1 MRRIRVAEILEAT
14 VGGTRRHLLDLLEG
28 LDRNRFE
35 VTAVVS
41 LKRDP
46 GFAREVARLRAEG
59 IDVITIPMI
68 RRPAPIADFIA
79 LFRLCRV
86 LERGRFDVLHAHSS
100 KAGLLARLAARI
112 VGVPAV
118 VYTPHGFA
126 FMIRANRLLRSLYR
140 LAERLARRW
149 TDLFILVSPTEIEA
163 AYEARLWPRA
173 APPHPV
179 FVMIQNGIDP
189 DTVGRDRNAARAA
202 LGLGDDDLVI
212 ASVGRLT
219 RQKGH
224 RYLVDA
230 AQRVVSQ
237 LPSAKFVIIGEGE
250 LRHSL
255 QRQIDR
261 LGLGDFVRLAG
272 QRDDVR
278 RLYAGFDIF
287 ALPSLW
293 EAGPYTLLE
302 AQAAGCPT
310 VATTAAACAELV
322 GHGDAGI
329 CVPPANSDALAAAI
343 IELLSDSQRR
353 ATMSQRATDRS
364 RAPER
369 RLETQIART
378 ADLYQRLARHRIAAE
393 TLTQRQLF
401 EADPRAPRIWER
413 AVKRAVDAVGGAAA
427 LMLFAPVMAACAVL
441 IKCDSPGP
449 VLFRQDRVGFR
460 GRRFRMW
467 KFRSMRSDAEARRA
481 DLEDSREPSLPFFKM
496 RRDPRVT
503 RFGRLIRRLALD
515 ELPQLWNVVAGDMSL
530 VGPRPL
536 PARDLEESGWLRS
549 LPPDDVAR
557 HRRWRDLRAS
567 VRPGLTGLW
576 QVSGCSE
583 LDHEGWLIN
592 DLAYVHRWSLLLD
605 TAILWRTLPV
615 LVRGRRPNGEE
626 AGP

>member
-28 LDRNRFE
+28 LDRSHFE

-46 GFAREVARLRAEG
+46 GFAREVARLRAQG
-59 IDVITIPMI
+59 IEVITIPML
-68 RRPAPIADFIA
+68 RRPAPIADIIA
-79 LFRLCRV
+79 LWRLCRV
-86 LERGRFDVLHAHSS
+86 FERGRFDVVHAHSS
-100 KAGLLARLAARI
+100 KAGFLARVAARTAGI
-112 VGVPAV
+112 PAV

-126 FMIRANRLLRSLYR
+126 FTMRTNRLLRRLYR

-163 AYEARLWPRA
+163 AYGAALWPRA

-179 FVMIQNGIDP
+179 FVMIENGIDP
-189 DTVGRDRNAARAA
+189 GTVSRDRDAARAA
-202 LGLGDDDLVI
+202 LGLRDDDLVVG
-212 ASVGRLT
+212 SVGRLT

-224 RYLVDA
+224 RYLIDA

-237 LPSAKFVIIGEGE
+237 LPSAKFVIIGGGE
-250 LRHSL
+250 LGPSL

-261 LGLGDFVRLAG
+261 LGLGDFVRLVG
-272 QRDDVR
+272 PRDDVR

-302 AQAAGCPT
+302 AQAAGCPV

-329 CVPPANSDALAAAI
+329 CVPSANSDALASAI

-353 ATMSQRATDRS
+353 ATMSRRAVDRA

-378 ADLYQRLARHRIAAE
+378 ADLYPRLVRRRINAEESARR
-393 TLTQRQLF
+393 RLF
-401 EADPRAPRIWER
+401 KVEPRPPRIWQR
-413 AVKRAVDAVGGAAA
+413 AAKRAVDALGGAAA

-449 VLFRQDRVGFR
+449 ILFRQDRVGLR

-467 KFRSMRSDAEARRA
+467 KFRSMRSDAESRRA
-481 DLEDSREPSLPFFKM
+481 ELEGRREPSLPFFKM
-496 RRDPRVT
+496 RQDPRVT

-592 DLAYVHRWSLLLD
+592 DLTYVHRRSPLFD
-605 TAILWRTLPV
+605 AAILWRTLPV